1 MLDVQNMHVYYESGH
16 ILQGV
21 SLHVEESEVV
31 ALLGRNGVGK
41 TTTIRTIMG
50 LTPATEGSL
59 SFGDASISDEPPY
72 KRSRRGIGLVP
83 QGRGIFP
90 NLSVREQLLLP
101 PRRGTNS
108 ETWSLEEVY
117 DLFPRLRERERNSGN
132 QLSGGEQQMLAIAR
146 ALRGNPELLLLDEP
160 SEGLSPIMVQ
170 HIGEILQD
178 LKQHSLSILL
188 VEQNLHLA
196 LSVADRVY
204 IMNKGQM
211 VHESSA
217 KELAEDKETQHSLLG
232 V

>member
-1 MLDVQNMHVYYESGH
+1 MLDVQNVHVYYESGH

-21 SLHVEESEVV
+21 SLHVEEGEVV

-50 LTPATEGSL
+50 LTPEKEGSL
-59 SFGDASISDEPPY
+59 TFGGAAIQGEPPY

-101 PRRGTNS
+101 PRRGTDS
-108 ETWSLEEVY
+108 DAWSLEEVY
-117 DLFPRLRERERNSGN
+117 ELFPRLEERERNSGN

-160 SEGLSPIMVQ
+160 SDGLSPIMVQ
-170 HIGEILQD
+170 RVGGILQD
-178 LKQHSLSILL
+178 LKQRSLSILL

-196 LSVADRVY
+196 LSVADRAY
-204 IMNKGQM
+204 IMNKGQ
-211 VHESSA
+211 VVYEASA
-217 KELAEDKETQHSLLG
+217 KKLAEDTETQHNLLG

>member
-1 MLDVQNMHVYYESGH
+1 MLDLQDVHVYYESGH

-21 SLHVEESEVV
+21 TLHVEEGEVV

-50 LTPATEGSL
+50 LTPAREGSI
-59 SFGDASISDEPPY
+59 SFGDASIYGEPSY
-72 KRSRRGIGLVP
+72 KRSRLGIGLVP

-90 NLSVREQLLLP
+90 NLSVEEQLLLP

-108 ETWSLEEVY
+108 DAWSMEEVY
-117 DLFPRLRERERNSGN
+117 DLFPRLKERERNSGN

-160 SEGLSPIMVQ
+160 SDGLSPIMVQ
-170 HIGEILQD
+170 RVGEILKD
-178 LKQHSLSILL
+178 LKTHSLSILL

-204 IMNKGQM
+204 VMNKGRV

-217 KELAEDKETQHSLLG
+217 KELAEDKETQHKLLG

>member
-1 MLDVQNMHVYYESGH
+1 MLSVQNVHVYYDSGH

-21 SLHVEESEVV
+21 SLRVEESEVV

-50 LTPATEGSL
+50 LTPAREGSI
-59 SFGDASISDEPPY
+59 SFGDASIHDEPPY

-108 ETWSLEEVY
+108 GSWSMEEVY
-117 DLFPRLRERERNSGN
+117 DLFPPLRERERNSGD

-146 ALRGNPELLLLDEP
+146 VLRGNPELLLLDEP
-160 SEGLSPIMVQ
+160 SDGLSPIMVR
-170 HIGEILQD
+170 HVGEILQD
-178 LKQHSLSILL
+178 LKQRSLSILL
-188 VEQNLHLA
+188 VEQNLRLA

-204 IMNKGQM
+204 IMNKGQV
-211 VHESSA
+211 VHECTA
-217 KELAEDKETQHSLLG
+217 RELAGDEETQHKLLG